1 MSISGKYM
9 MDVVSCDRKFY
20 YFDILTFFVL
30 LIVLCCVY
38 VTCFIESL
46 NFFFKYTFSKMLPMI
61 TI

>member
-1 MSISGKYM
+1 MSISGKHM
-9 MDVVSCDRKFY
+9 MDVVSRDRKFY

-46 NFFFKYTFSKMLPMI
+46 NFFLNILSVKCYP
-61 TI
+61 

>member
-1 MSISGKYM
+1 MSISGKHM
-9 MDVVSCDRKFY
+9 MDVVSRDRKFY

-46 NFFFKYTFSKMLPMI
+46 NFFF
-61 TI
+61 

>member
-46 NFFFKYTFSKMLPMI
+46 NFFLNILSVKCYP
-61 TI
+61 